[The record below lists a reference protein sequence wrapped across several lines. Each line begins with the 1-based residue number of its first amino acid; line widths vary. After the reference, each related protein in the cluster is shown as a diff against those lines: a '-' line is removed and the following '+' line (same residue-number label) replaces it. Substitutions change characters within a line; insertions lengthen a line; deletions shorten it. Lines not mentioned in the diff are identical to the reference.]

1 MHRQR
6 LFLSGLLSGWAA
18 ISIAFSLTAHAAGKP
33 IPKPAPG
40 PHTRALETALD
51 RYVATPDP
59 SYSWKSLGVTDVPG
73 GKVASIAMTSQTW
86 LTTNEVNRT
95 QWKHW
100 VTIARPNDVASDV
113 ALLFI
118 TGGSNRDDQPPKPPK
133 ELLLIAAATRSVVV
147 ELKMVPN
154 QTLIFDNDGTERVE
168 DDLIAYTWDKFLRT
182 GDERWPA
189 RLPMTKS
196 AVRAMDTV
204 TAWTGSAEGG
214 GKAVKRF
221 VVAGGSKRGWT
232 TWTTAIVDKRV
243 VSICPIVID
252 VLNMQPS
259 MQHHY
264 QAYGFFAPAV
274 GNYTSQGLMD
284 WFGTPEMQQLQRIE
298 DPYFYRERLTLPK
311 LLMNACGDQ
320 FFLPDSSQFYFD
332 QLSGAKYL
340 RYIPNT
346 DHSLRGSDA
355 YETLGAWHW
364 ATVNNRQLPQLA
376 WSRAQDGT
384 VRVTSD
390 AKPRQVR
397 LWQANNPATRDFR
410 LEVIGAAW
418 WPTRLDAAPDGSF
431 SAPAPTPSNGWSA
444 YMVECTYDIGALV
457 PIKLTTPVWVTPNS
471 LPHPP
476 RKVTAPIGYLR
487 R

>member
-1 MHRQR
+1 MHHPR

-154 QTLIFDNDGTERVE
+154 QTLIFDNDGKERVE

-243 VSICPIVID
+243 VSICPIVAI
-252 VLNMQPS
+252 VSKSSPCM
-259 MQHHY
+259 
-264 QAYGFFAPAV
+264 PAV
-274 GNYTSQGLMD
+274 A
-284 WFGTPEMQQLQRIE
+284 
-298 DPYFYRERLTLPK
+298 PYRL
-311 LLMNACGDQ
+311 
-320 FFLPDSSQFYFD
+320 
-332 QLSGAKYL
+332 
-340 RYIPNT
+340 R
-346 DHSLRGSDA
+346 
-355 YETLGAWHW
+355 
-364 ATVNNRQLPQLA
+364 
-376 WSRAQDGT
+376 
-384 VRVTSD
+384 
-390 AKPRQVR
+390 
-397 LWQANNPATRDFR
+397 
-410 LEVIGAAW
+410 
-418 WPTRLDAAPDGSF
+418 
-431 SAPAPTPSNGWSA
+431 
-444 YMVECTYDIGALV
+444 
-457 PIKLTTPVWVTPNS
+457 
-471 LPHPP
+471 
-476 RKVTAPIGYLR
+476 
-487 R
+487 